1 MEQSELYAGKQ
12 RQSTIYEAVQMRIRE
27 GEWKQHDKLPS
38 VRAMAERM
46 QVHRLT
52 VLKAYQQL
60 ADEGI
65 LYAKYKSGYFV
76 GPLEDFETGVS
87 SEQSWTYQAK
97 PVYVNQSRLS
107 DIHRHSVDYQMAE
120 ALIDPQL
127 LPNAYM
133 SNYVKEVFDLYPRV
147 LSTYSSVM
155 GDLELREAMAQ
166 FYLDKY
172 GVSVDAAELMITTGS
187 QQAIDLISRALVKPG
202 DKVLIERP
210 TYSPAIDAFL
220 QHRIQLFAVEITP
233 SGYDMAEIEAIMKQE
248 RPRLFYMN
256 PTFQNPTGYTVPVH
270 QRKQLIELAER
281 YDCLL
286 VEDDV
291 YQDIYF
297 GSPPPPPFFYY
308 DTEGYVI
315 YIRSFSKYV
324 APGLRISILAARPS
338 VMSSIV
344 PVKALSD
351 NGTPLLNQKIFQH
364 YFFSSRLQEHV
375 VKLRTALDI
384 RRAKMEQMLAGGWR
398 FDSPNGGLNLWVQVP
413 QSLSVEELLHRSLAQ
428 SMAFVPGSICD
439 PLGGMK
445 DRLRLS
451 YSYMNES
458 KLTEGIQRLVTLA
471 DELMNDKNGQV
482 G

>member
-1 MEQSELYAGKQ
+1 MERVTTPAGK
-12 RQSTIYEAVQMRIRE
+12 RRKPSVHEAVRAGIE
-27 GEWKQHDKLPS
+27 AAEWKRHDRLPS
-38 VRAMAERM
+38 VRAMAQRM
-46 QVHRLT
+46 QVNRLT
-52 VLKAYQQL
+52 VLKAYRL
-60 ADEGI
+60 LTEEGL
-65 LYAKYKSGYFV
+65 LYVKYKSGYFV
-76 GPLEDFETGVS
+76 GPQAAAEAELKG
-87 SEQSWTYQAK
+87 EQGWSYRAK
-97 PVYVNQSRLS
+97 SVYVNRSRLS
-107 DIHRHSVDYQMAE
+107 DIHRLPVDYQMAE

-133 SNYVKEVFDLYPRV
+133 SNHVKEVFDLYPRV
-147 LSTYSSVM
+147 LSTYSTVM
-155 GDLELREAMAQ
+155 GDLDLREAMAR
-166 FYLDKY
+166 FYLDQY
-172 GVSVDAAELMITTGS
+172 RISVSADELMVTTGS

-202 DKVLIERP
+202 DKVLMERP

-220 QHRIQLFAVEITP
+220 QHRIELFAVEVTP
-233 SGYDMAEIEAIMKQE
+233 GGYDMDEIEAVMRRE

-297 GSPPPPPFFYY
+297 GNPPPSPLFYY

-324 APGLRISILAARPS
+324 APGLRIAMLAARPS
-338 VMSSIV
+338 VMSSIE
-344 PVKALSD
+344 PVKALAD

-384 RRAKMEQMLAGGWR
+384 RRAKMEQLLAGTGWR
-398 FDSPNGGLNLWVQVP
+398 YDSPQGGLNLWVQVP
-413 QSLSVEELLHRSLAQ
+413 PALSVEELLRGSIERSL
-428 SMAFVPGSICD
+428 AFVPGSICD
-439 PLGGMK
+439 PLGGME
-445 DRLRLS
+445 DRIRLS
-451 YSYMNES
+451 YSMLNEA
-458 KLTEGIQRLVTLA
+458 KLTEGIRRLVSLA
-471 DELMNDKNGQV
+471 EELMHP
-482 G
+482 